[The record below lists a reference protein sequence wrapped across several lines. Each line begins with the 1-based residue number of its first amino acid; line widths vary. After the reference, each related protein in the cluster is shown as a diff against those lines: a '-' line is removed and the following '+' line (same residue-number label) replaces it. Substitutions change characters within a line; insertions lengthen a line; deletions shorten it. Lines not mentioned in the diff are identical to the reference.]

1 MDLPAGARFRPLK
14 EDALGDEL
22 FLLTILGSAFWSTE
36 HGKYCASPHTIP
48 IRAPSLPH
56 TGKFLRKKKKFA
68 FLSICCR
75 GQLNPFAQCQQ
86 GGKVI
91 TRTEQDLETR
101 IHVSLCWH
109 AAFGLLGWDHLSL
122 ALGSLTSA
130 PRTNKPWCKTW
141 SRWDLSICW
150 VGGKERLLPP
160 ALGGERSQQARW

>member
-1 MDLPAGARFRPLK
+1 MDLPAGARFRRLK

-68 FLSICCR
+68 FLLPRAAQSFCTVPTRRKGYHEDGAGFGDQDPCFPLLAR
-75 GQLNPFAQCQQ
+75 CLWLVGVGSPLSGPWELN
-86 GGKVI
+86 
-91 TRTEQDLETR
+91 
-101 IHVSLCWH
+101 LCSKDKQ
-109 AAFGLLGWDHLSL
+109 AMVQ
-122 ALGSLTSA
+122 
-130 PRTNKPWCKTW
+130 TW

-150 VGGKERLLPP
+150 VGGKERLLLP
-160 ALGGERSQQARW
+160 ALGGERSQQVRW